1 MTSRLLIKFSLIYF
15 LIAGVFGVLL
25 RLVFFNP
32 IPGLNY
38 KYILHAHSH
47 IVLLGWVT
55 NALFAALYF
64 IFFESKGF
72 QNRKWLLVFGLL
84 QIGVVGMLCTF
95 PIQGYSLYSIF
106 FSTLHILISY
116 LFCFSVLRVIKK
128 EKGVWRKFVSW
139 GVIYFL
145 ISSLGPFSLGPI
157 MSQGLSGS
165 IWYYLA
171 IYFYLHFL
179 YNGFFTFTIFGLFFW
194 WLDKKEISYSTTKA
208 KLLIKWMNIAC
219 FLSYSL
225 STLWTKPEW
234 QVFVLAG
241 VSAIT
246 LLITLIIL
254 TKVFFPVRSE
264 VLVYI
269 KGTCRTLLLMALFS
283 FILKTVL
290 QILSA
295 HPIIANLAYEVR
307 NFTIG
312 YLHLV
317 FIGFVTFFLIGW
329 FLSNR
334 LIQIDKIKQI
344 GIVLLILGFIS
355 SEIIIISQPWVYIT
369 YYYQWLFT
377 VSTIM
382 MVGIILLLNPFSR
395 YNSSKASL

>member
-1 MTSRLLIKFSLIYF
+1 MTSRQLIKFALIYF
-15 LIAGVFGVLL
+15 LIAGVYGVLM

-38 KYILHAHSH
+38 KFILHAHSH

-64 IFFESKGF
+64 VFFESKGF

-95 PIQGYSLYSIF
+95 PIQGYGLYSIL

-194 WLDKKEISYSTTKA
+194 WLDKKQISYSITQA
-208 KLLIKWMNIAC
+208 NSLIKWMNIAC
-219 FLSYSL
+219 FLTYSL

-234 QVFVLAG
+234 QVYVLAG

-246 LLITLIIL
+246 LLITLIIFA
-254 TKVFFPVRSE
+254 KVLIPIRSE
-264 VLVYI
+264 VLGHI
-269 KGTCRTLLLMALFS
+269 RGTSRALLLMALFS

-295 HPIIANLAYEVR
+295 HPTIANLAYEVR

-334 LIQIDKIKQI
+334 LIRIDKIKQI
-344 GIVLLILGFIS
+344 GIAFLILGFIS
-355 SEIIIISQPWVYIT
+355 SEIIIISQPFANMT
-369 YYYQWLFT
+369 YYYQFLFT

-382 MVGIILLLNPFSR
+382 MVGIIMLLYPFAR
-395 YNSSKASL
+395 YKNSKISL